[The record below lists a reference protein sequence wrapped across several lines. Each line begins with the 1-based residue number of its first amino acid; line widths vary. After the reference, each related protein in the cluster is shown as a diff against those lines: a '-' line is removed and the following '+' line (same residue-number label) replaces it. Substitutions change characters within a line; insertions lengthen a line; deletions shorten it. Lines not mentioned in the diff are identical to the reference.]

1 MAQQHTPSSGYG
13 GTWKKW
19 IWVYLVA
26 AAVIYGI
33 VYFAFMRDSGGSGSG
48 GGTGNDGGT
57 GYLLFVLSPAVFERL
72 RDRLR
77 RR

>member
-48 GGTGNDGGT
+48 GGTG
-57 GYLLFVLSPAVFERL
+57 YLLFVLSPAVFERL